1 MTSLANGAVL
11 TRLRPATPADAPQ
24 LASWWSAPASPYEDW
39 SGPPPQDMSTDVRR
53 LPPAG
58 GGDLVVTDGVDQP
71 IGTVSWHPVLYG
83 PNPGSQALDIG
94 ISLRAE
100 FCGQGHGT
108 RAQRMLA
115 SLLFA
120 TTGVHRVQASTDVAN
135 VAEQR
140 ALERAGFTREGVL
153 RGAQWRQGRW
163 NDLVSYGCLREE
175 LSGLGT
181 LGG

>member
-1 MTSLANGAVL
+1 MTPLADGDVL
-11 TRLRPATPADAPQ
+11 TRLRPATPADAPL
-24 LASWWSAPASPYEDW
+24 LATWRSAPASPYEDW
-39 SGPPPQDMSTDVRR
+39 SGPPPPGV
-53 LPPAG
+53 PADLSLLRPTG
-58 GGDLVVTDGVDQP
+58 LGDLVVTDGDDQP

-83 PNPGSQALDIG
+83 PNSGSQALDIG
-94 ISLRAE
+94 ISLRTE
-100 FCGQGHGT
+100 FRGKGHGT

-120 TTGVHRVQASTDVAN
+120 TTAVQRVQASTDVAN

-163 NDLVSYGCLREE
+163 NDLVSYACLRAD
-175 LSGLGT
+175 LSRLGR